1 MPTTTN
7 FEDFVT
13 LMAEEAPHALVLDWY
28 RRLELTVRA
37 YLASR
42 GLEFV
47 NGPAAERVISQD
59 TQLGPAA
66 STTMAELRTIRNK
79 LTHGWEPLGQADA
92 ITFTRRAFALI
103 GDIMRSQDAHAN

>member
-42 GLEFV
+42 GLDFV
-47 NGPAAERVISQD
+47 NGPGAEHVIAQD
-59 TQLGPAA
+59 AQLGPAA
-66 STTMAELRTIRNK
+66 STTMTELRTIRNK

-92 ITFTRRAFALI
+92 VAFARRAFALI
-103 GDIMRSQDAHAN
+103 GDIMRAHDAHAT